1 MVHVQG
7 RAPEKRQVERWSM
20 SHWGTEAGSSTTP
33 RPGQRSLDSLKNK
46 GETPVEDM
54 QLAGMF
60 CAVARYPEFLR
71 QYFTGGSNSHANFIY
86 VKSK

>member
-1 MVHVQG
+1 MYKG

-33 RPGQRSLDSLKNK
+33 RPGQISLDSLKNE

>member
-1 MVHVQG
+1 MYKAEPQ
-7 RAPEKRQVERWSM
+7 KRVRWSVDP
-20 SHWGTEAGSSTTP
+20 GLIEGRRQEASSTTP
-33 RPGQRSLDSLKNK
+33 RPGQRSLDSLKIK
-46 GETPVEDM
+46 GEISVEDM

-60 CAVARYPEFLR
+60 CAVACYPEFLR